1 MCSDS
6 DLKTNTML
14 ILSSLLRRF
23 RIRVSSSNLL
33 QLTETDRRSVV
44 YHDKEV
50 LISNPTEF
58 PETTDIASRVKQIQE
73 PIVKASII
81 APEGLYYSSIG
92 DEMMLTYCIR
102 VLRRHDGVVLLT

>member
-1 MCSDS
+1 M
-6 DLKTNTML
+6 MP
-14 ILSSLLRRF
+14 ILSSLLQRF
-23 RIRVSSSNLL
+23 RTRVSGFNLL
-33 QLTETDRRSVV
+33 QLTETNRHSVV

-81 APEGLYYSSIG
+81 APEGLYYSSAG
-92 DEMMLTYCIR
+92 DGMLIHCIR
-102 VLRRHDGVVLLT
+102 VLRRHDGVVLLS